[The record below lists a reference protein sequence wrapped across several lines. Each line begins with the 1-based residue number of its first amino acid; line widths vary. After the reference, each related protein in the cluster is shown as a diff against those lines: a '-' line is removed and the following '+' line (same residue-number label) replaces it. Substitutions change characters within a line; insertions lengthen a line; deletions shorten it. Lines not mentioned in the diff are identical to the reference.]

1 MDTKTFICNCL
12 RLYPGAIHKIDEIIS
27 NFALCE
33 DIVLSEDVI
42 IESIQENPRNT
53 GNIIIRKLYDWIIMN
68 ACELFKG
75 ANINED
81 MFDYDL
87 EDYASN
93 IYFNETK
100 VFSLEHLTELIFLHQ
115 QEITPSDIALLRKYP
130 SIVPTEDVYK
140 KLCQYA
146 NVLINCYD
154 FDAKEF
160 CKHWN
165 GQEWLTFIGKD
176 TQKRFFV
183 YAGYYENYISV
194 KPMYA
199 PHVYSNNFPTIDEAI
214 AYAESFED
222 TVIYC
227 ENVKDD
233 LPTFF
238 AKEIEE
244 KNEFY
249 NF

>member
-1 MDTKTFICNCL
+1 MTPIK
-12 RLYPGAIHKIDEIIS
+12 A
-27 NFALCE
+27 
-33 DIVLSEDVI
+33 
-42 IESIQENPRNT
+42 
-53 GNIIIRKLYDWIIMN
+53 NIWGTQKQVYLGTWKEIRKKGFKPSERAFGTLNDGTH
-68 ACELFKG
+68 ALF
-75 ANINED
+75 
-81 MFDYDL
+81 
-87 EDYASN
+87 
-93 IYFNETK
+93 
-100 VFSLEHLTELIFLHQ
+100 FLHVNGHHQ
-115 QEITPSDIALLRKYP
+115 YWYATKETLPEIYLQEITTLDIASLRKYP
-130 SIVPTEDVYK
+130 GIIPTEDVYK

-146 NVLINCYD
+146 NVLINSYD

-165 GQEWLTFIGKD
+165 SQEWLTFIGKD

-199 PHVYSNNFPTIDEAI
+199 PRVYRSNFPTIDEAI
-214 AYAESFED
+214 AYAESFKD

-227 ENVKDD
+227 ENVKDN
-233 LPTFF
+233 LPTFI
-238 AKEIEE
+238 AEALKE